1 MDDNRIV
8 FFASLAAE
16 DEEDDDDDGDGAL
29 DFVRCFRNILAFLCS
44 HTAWLGMGHLFPA
57 PIPCTRVSN
66 IQYIHIRHTKHTWFY
81 MYLQY
86 IHTYMVSY
94 EHTYIYMST

>member
-16 DEEDDDDDGDGAL
+16 DDDEEDDDDGDGAL

-66 IQYIHIRHTKHTWFY
+66 MH
-81 MYLQY
+81 
-86 IHTYMVSY
+86 SY
-94 EHTYIYMST
+94 SAY